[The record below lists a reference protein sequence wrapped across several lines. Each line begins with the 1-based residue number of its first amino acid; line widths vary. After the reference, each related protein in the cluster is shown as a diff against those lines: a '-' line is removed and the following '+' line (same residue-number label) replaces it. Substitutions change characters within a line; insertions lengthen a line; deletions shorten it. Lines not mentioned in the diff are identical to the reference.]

1 MLYICP
7 GPHDSVHFGLCT
19 LYTSV
24 PYLLDG
30 VKQSPIAVD
39 HNEHWNAQAE
49 YKQADDVGM
58 RLCGALGP

>member
-1 MLYICP
+1 MTMFILN
-7 GPHDSVHFGLCT
+7 
-19 LYTSV
+19 SV
-24 PYLLDG
+24 PYTPVAYLLDG

-39 HNEHWNAQAE
+39 HDEHWNAQAE